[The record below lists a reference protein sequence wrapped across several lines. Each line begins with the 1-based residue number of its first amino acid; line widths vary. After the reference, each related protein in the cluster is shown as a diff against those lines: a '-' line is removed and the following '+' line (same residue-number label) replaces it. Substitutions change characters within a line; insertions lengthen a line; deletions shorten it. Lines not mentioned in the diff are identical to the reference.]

1 MLDPFEGIANL
12 ADATFFYYLILE
24 KLLPQSFGT
33 KSSWCS
39 ILENFFLSKFPC

>member
-1 MLDPFEGIANL
+1 MDILGFFFKKTNLLPMLDPFEGIANL

-33 KSSWCS
+33 KSS
-39 ILENFFLSKFPC
+39 